1 MFRKLLSIGKLSKN
15 LLSQTNKMEI
25 TAANFKQR
33 LPEIENAIE
42 SATFVSIDGEFT
54 GLNAYR
60 GISPFDTPAE
70 RYDKVKESVRQFLL
84 IQFGLSTFHFDKSS
98 NSYLNRT
105 YNFYVWP
112 RPCSRNAP
120 DPRFLC
126 QTSSIDFLINQNFDF
141 NKLFRS
147 GISYLRPSELLKLT
161 DSLKERQEVRRQSLH
176 NQNQENGGSLI
187 PIPEDQEQFMK
198 DVHQQIQNFM
208 AGEDIQMELG
218 KCNGFQ
224 RKLIYQTA
232 KEKYKDLSLSSITNS
247 HGDRVILVVK
257 ADEEEQERLAG
268 ERDGAELS
276 DLEAALGFTQVIN
289 KISES
294 GKLVVGHNMIL
305 DLAQTINQFCG
316 SLPESYQDFKF
327 MAAEVFPRILDTKL
341 MANTIPFKQEIF
353 NSSLEELHK
362 AVQSSPYTLPKVEAA
377 EAGLG
382 YDADSERFHEAGY
395 DAYIT
400 GLCFIAMANRLGDL
414 CLASDKQSSK
424 AHNNKSQ
431 VLPDSPLLSPFY
443 NKLYLMKIADIPY
456 MNLTG
461 EDLKPERSHVF
472 HVQFPKE
479 WKTSDIIHLFSP
491 FGHVFISWVDDC
503 SAFVSLKDR
512 DWSNQVL
519 NNFKSGDLTY
529 RVQSYDDFIKSKE
542 NNVVTSQNTG
552 ITPTLESVPFN
563 LPPRQDSFG
572 DSKKRPLSEEKVVTL
587 KRHKSVNSDDSDK
600 KKVESKHFDEPNWD

>member
-1 MFRKLLSIGKLSKN
+1 
-15 LLSQTNKMEI
+15 MEI
-25 TAANFKQR
+25 TVNNFKQR
-33 LPEIENAIE
+33 LPEIEQAIE
-42 SATFVSIDGEFT
+42 SSTFVSIDGEFT
-54 GLNAYR
+54 GLTAHR

-84 IQFGLSTFHFDKSS
+84 IQFGLSTFHYDKPS
-98 NSYLNRT
+98 NSYKNRT

-126 QTSSIDFLINQNFDF
+126 QTSSLDFLINQNFDF

-147 GISYLRPSELLKLT
+147 GISYLRPSEHMKLT
-161 DSLKERQEVRRQSLH
+161 DSLKERQEVRRQSIL
-176 NQNQENGGSLI
+176 NQSQENGAGI
-187 PIPEDQEQFMK
+187 VPIPDDQEEFMK
-198 DVHQQIQNFM
+198 EVHQKVENFIE
-208 AGEDIQMELG
+208 GEDTQMELS

-232 KEKYKDLSLSSITNS
+232 REKWKDLSLSSITNA

-257 ADEEEQERLAG
+257 ADQEEQERLAG

-305 DLAQTINQFCG
+305 DIAQTINQFCG
-316 SLPESYQDFKF
+316 SLPESYLDFKI
-327 MAAEVFPRILDTKL
+327 MASEVFPRILDTKL
-341 MANTIPFKQEIF
+341 MANTIPLKTEIF

-362 AVQSSPYTLPKVEAA
+362 VVQSSPYSLPKVEAA
-377 EAGLG
+377 EPGLG
-382 YDADSERFHEAGY
+382 YDEDNERFHEAGY
-395 DAYIT
+395 DAFIT
-400 GLCFIAMANRLGDL
+400 GLCFIAMANRFGDL
-414 CLASDKQSSK
+414 CSSSDKQTSK
-424 AHNNKSQ
+424 SLKNKSQ
-431 VLPDSPLLSPFY
+431 VLPDNPLLAPFY
-443 NKLYLMKIADIPY
+443 NKLYLMKISDIPY
-456 MNLTG
+456 MNLAG
-461 EDLKPERSHVF
+461 EDLKPERAHVF

-479 WKTSDIIHLFSP
+479 WKTQDLIHLFNP
-491 FGHVFISWVDDC
+491 FGHVFISWVDDT

-529 RVQSYDDFIKSKE
+529 KVQSYDDFIQSKE
-542 NNVVTSQNTG
+542 NNAVSSQNSG
-552 ITPTLESVPFN
+552 ITPTLENVPFN

-572 DSKKRPLSEEKVVTL
+572 DSKKRPLSEDKIVPL
-587 KRHKSVNSDDSDK
+587 KRHKSVTDDNEK
-600 KKVESKHFDEPNWD
+600 KIVEHKHFDEPNWD